1 VTVLFLMVSEAL
13 KGENIAM
20 NIADKY
26 VASRLRPDNT
36 GNARMVAKGQGGR
49 IEN

>member
-1 VTVLFLMVSEAL
+1 MTVLFPMVSEAL
-13 KGENIAM
+13 KGENMAV
-20 NIADKY
+20 NTADKY
-26 VASRLRPDNT
+26 VALRLRPDNT